1 MQNAEV
7 VSLDNDIELK
17 LKNLIATGYSD
28 QNLYAFIRANQAQL
42 GFCLDLINSRREF
55 KFLLP
60 RAITVFCQ
68 RLLHGT
74 YTFGLLRGYPFEAK
88 FLHLLFLRR
97 DYCSILYAQYNLRNI
112 IATQLTAGFILEA
125 ALNKYSYNEK
135 SPIEMAVKNADWS
148 FIAFILRINNDF
160 INAQANP
167 LAATAVQAAVLTELM
182 FSLARTK
189 TLEIRQFEGICKLF
203 NDSQLAI
210 MLDIAVTYSIIDSL
224 APLDVAEINYNSI
237 FIILFLQLCNKFNK
251 GYAHNNLIQH
261 AVKEAVFKIIYGLD
275 LGTDAEI
282 LQFKKLLEYLQGF
295 SYTEFLGE
303 KFIGFRAA
311 LGLSVFEQKLYGL
324 AMHRLRQ
331 THDLE
336 WLLAHALVPAPKPKG
351 ANVLS

>member
-261 AVKEAVFKIIYGLD
+261 AVKEAVFKIIYGID
-275 LGTDAEI
+275 VGTDA
-282 LQFKKLLEYLQGF
+282 
-295 SYTEFLGE
+295 
-303 KFIGFRAA
+303 
-311 LGLSVFEQKLYGL
+311 
-324 AMHRLRQ
+324 
-331 THDLE
+331 
-336 WLLAHALVPAPKPKG
+336 
-351 ANVLS
+351 